1 MEAYAIVET
10 GGKQYRVSEKAVFD
24 VELLDGEVGSKIEL
38 SNVLAISDGNELK
51 VGTPMIDGALITGT
65 ILEQFRGKKV
75 IAFKKKR
82 RKGYKRKVGHRQTLT
97 KIQIDTISAG

>member
-10 GGKQYRVSEKAVFD
+10 GGKQYRISEKSVLD
-24 VELLDGEVGSKIEL
+24 VELLDGEQGSKIEL

-51 VGTPMIDGALITGT
+51 VGTPTIEGALITGT

-75 IAFKKKR
+75 VAFKKKR
-82 RKGYKRKVGHRQTLT
+82 RKGYKRKVGHRQELT
-97 KIQIDTISAG
+97 KIQINEISAG